1 MKVLGVVGPSDAG
14 KTTLVERLTA
24 RLADRGTVSTIK
36 HLTHEPDVDRE
47 GKDTARHRAA
57 GAAATVGLTDDGEWF
72 ATGSSAS
79 LETVLDRLAPGTDY
93 VLVEG
98 YADST
103 LPKVV
108 LGNKPAAD
116 PVVASAADSAAID
129 VDAVLA
135 TIDDLE
141 PRETVSSLVAR
152 AKRTE
157 DADRAG
163 AVATFTGRVRTYD
176 HEDDVRTERLEFERY
191 DGVAADRTAAI
202 AADLEARDGVF
213 GVLFHH
219 RTGVVPAGEDVVYV
233 VVLAGHRAEA
243 FAAVEDGI
251 DRLKEEV
258 SLFKKEVTVE
268 GEYWAHERGEP

>member
-14 KTTLVERLTA
+14 KTTLVERLTV

-57 GAAATVGLTDDGEWF
+57 GATATVGLTDDGVWF
-72 ATGSSAS
+72 ATGSSIS
-79 LETVLDRLAPGTDY
+79 LETVLDRLAPETDY

-108 LGNKPAAD
+108 LGDKPAVD
-116 PVVASAADSAAID
+116 PVVARGADATAID

-141 PRETVSSLVAR
+141 SRETLSSLVAR
-152 AKRTE
+152 AKRSD

-163 AVATFTGRVRTYD
+163 AVATFTGRVRAYD

-191 DGVAADRTAAI
+191 DDVAADRTAAI
-202 AADLEARDGVF
+202 AADLEAREGVF
-213 GVLFHH
+213 EVLFHH
-219 RTGVVPAGEDVVYV
+219 RTGAVPAGEDVVYV

-258 SLFKKEVTVE
+258 PLFKKEVTVE
-268 GEYWAHERGEP
+268 GEHWAHERDEP